1 MSRRK
6 CQFASRSQPQFKR
19 TLLAV
24 TLAAMAC
31 SAVAE
36 EALDLGQ
43 TVVTASG
50 FEQNLR
56 DAPASISVISAE
68 ELKKKSYTDIT
79 DALKHVAG
87 VQIAGGG
94 VEQSI
99 MLRGMS
105 SAYTLFLID
114 GRPAQGNDAFS
125 ERGSQA
131 GTPIN
136 FLPPIEAIERIEVIR
151 GPASALYGSDAMGGV
166 INIITKK
173 VSDEFSG
180 SITAEYAMPGSGN
193 KVDERG
199 HQTSAVVNM
208 PLVKDVL
215 GLQLTGGYYKQNE
228 SHFVGESDSA
238 ATDPEYKRQNAG
250 GKLSWNLNDQ
260 NALTVGHSYTQ
271 QERWKHPGRSLAED
285 ADPSY
290 ADSVKKN
297 YFVTHEGKYGSV
309 FTNSYVNY
317 DQSENRTTLNADT
330 GQGIE
335 FEVIT
340 ANTQASWFLG
350 AHTLTGGLTHKY
362 ENLEHGSNGLREPVA
377 DPNMVV
383 EMDRYQNSIF
393 LEDNWSL
400 TDDLIL
406 TLSGRYDD
414 NQVFGGEFSP
424 KVYAVWHM
432 NDNFTLKGGVT
443 SGYKAPDL
451 RSAATDFGSTSRG
464 GVIIGN
470 PELVPETS
478 LNREIGL
485 HYANVDLGLAGSV
498 TAYVTDYED
507 KINRTGR
514 VCPNY
519 PEGIPPGAPTCVY
532 NGKEYPAHQFGY
544 TSYENV
550 DKAELRGIEFTMD
563 YDILDNLTYRHSYTW
578 TDTEQRSG
586 EYKGEPLN
594 DVARHMFNASLDWG
608 VTSRL
613 NLWTQV
619 NYRGETSGRW
629 QTGTSGSSSNGIKY
643 PSYTFA
649 DAGLVYRPEDS
660 WSFKAG
666 IYNLTNKEVTT
677 DGDYAYNLDGRR
689 LIVGLTKSF

>member
-1 MSRRK
+1 MR
-6 CQFASRSQPQFKR
+6 QFASSSQPHFKR
-19 TLLAV
+19 ALLAV
-24 TLAAMAC
+24 TMASLAC

-43 TVVTASG
+43 VVVTASG

-79 DALKHVAG
+79 DALKNVAG

-99 MLRGMS
+99 MMRGMT

-114 GRPAQGNDAFS
+114 GRPAQGNDAFAQ
-125 ERGSQA
+125 RGSQA

-173 VSDEFSG
+173 VGNKFSG
-180 SITAEYAMPGSGN
+180 SITSEYTAPHSSN
-193 KVDERG
+193 KLNEDTF
-199 HQTSAVVNM
+199 QTSAYLNM
-208 PLVKDVL
+208 PLIEDVL
-215 GLQLTGGYYKQNE
+215 GLQLTGAFHNQEE
-228 SHFVGESDSA
+228 SNFVGGSDSA
-238 ATDPEYKRQNAG
+238 ASDPEYDKRNLG
-250 GKLSWNLNDQ
+250 GKLSWNLNEA
-260 NALTVGHSYTQ
+260 NALTFGHTYTK
-271 QERWKHPGRSLAED
+271 QERWHNPGKSLA
-285 ADPSY
+285 ADGEAQYSE
-290 ADSVKKN
+290 SIKKN
-297 YFVTHEGKYGSV
+297 YFLQHEGKYGNV
-309 FTNSYVNY
+309 FSNSYINY
-317 DQSENRTTLNADT
+317 DHSENPTTVNETT
-330 GQGIE
+330 GNGVE
-335 FEVIT
+335 FEVVT

-362 ENLEHGSNGLREPVA
+362 EKLEDGSNGLREPVVPDA
-377 DPNMVV
+377 NALV

-400 TDDLIL
+400 TDNLIL

-424 KVYAVWHM
+424 KVYAVYHL

-451 RSAATDFGSTSRG
+451 RSAATDYGSTSRG

-478 LNREIGL
+478 LNREIGIN
-485 HYANVDLGLAGSV
+485 YENFGLGLSSSL
-498 TAYVTDYED
+498 TAYVIDYED

-514 VCPNY
+514 VCEQN
-519 PEGIPPGAPTCVY
+519 APCFY
-532 NGKEYPAHQFGY
+532 KGKEYPAHPFGY

-550 DKAELRGIEFTMD
+550 DKAELRGIEFTLD
-563 YDILDNLTYRHSYTW
+563 YDVLDNLTYRHSYTW
-578 TDTEQRSG
+578 TDTEQKSG

-594 DVARHMFNASLDWG
+594 DVAKHMFNASLDWE
-608 VTSRL
+608 VTERL

-629 QTGTSGSSSNGIKY
+629 QTGTSGSSTNGIKY

-649 DAGLVYRPEDS
+649 DMGLVFRPQDGLS
-660 WSFKAG
+660 LKAG
-666 IYNLTNKEVTT
+666 VYNVTNKKVST
-677 DGDYAYNLDGRR
+677 DDDYAYNLDGRR
-689 LIVGLTKSF
+689 FIVGLTKSF

>member
-1 MSRRK
+1 MSRSKRP
-6 CQFASRSQPQFKR
+6 FARTSQPQFKK

-24 TLAAMAC
+24 TMASVAC
-31 SAVAE
+31 SAVAQQSQ

-56 DAPASISVISAE
+56 DAPAAITVISQE

-79 DALKHVAG
+79 DALKNVAG
-87 VQIAGGG
+87 VQISGGG

-99 MLRGMS
+99 MMRGMT

-136 FLPPIEAIERIEVIR
+136 FLPPLEAIERIEVIR

-173 VSDEFSG
+173 VGKELTG
-180 SITAEYAMPGSGN
+180 SITAEYAMAGSGN
-193 KVDERG
+193 DVNEDG
-199 HQTSAVVNM
+199 FQTSAFLNM
-208 PLVKDVL
+208 PLIEDVL
-215 GLQLTGGYYKQNE
+215 GLQLTGAFQNQDE
-228 SHFVGESDSA
+228 SNLVGLSDSA
-238 ATDPEYKRQNAG
+238 ATDPEYKKRNAG
-250 GKLSWNLNDQ
+250 GKLSWNLNEQ
-260 NALTVGHSYTQ
+260 NLLTFGHSYTK
-271 QERWKHPGRSLAED
+271 QERWKNPGRSIAEED
-285 ADPSY
+285 NPTY
-290 ADSVKKN
+290 AESIKKN
-297 YFVTHEGKYGSV
+297 YFLAHEGKYGNV
-309 FTNSYVNY
+309 FTNSYINY
-317 DQSENRTTLNADT
+317 DHSENATTLNANT
-330 GQGIE
+330 GKGIE

-362 ENLEHGSNGLREPVA
+362 ENLEHGSNGLREPVVPDA
-377 DPNMVV
+377 DAVV
-383 EMDRYQNSIF
+383 KMNRYQNSIF

-406 TLSGRYDD
+406 TLSGRLDD
-414 NQVFGGEFSP
+414 NQAFGSEFSP

-451 RSAATDFGSTSRG
+451 RSSATDFGSTSMG

-470 PELVPETS
+470 PDLTPETS
-478 LNREIGL
+478 LNREIAL
-485 HYANVDLGLAGSV
+485 HYENFDIGLAGSV
-498 TAYVTDYED
+498 TAYVTEYKD

-514 VCPNY
+514 VCEANEECY
-519 PEGIPPGAPTCVY
+519 Y
-532 NGKEYPAHQFGY
+532 NGTYYPPHQYGY
-544 TSYENV
+544 TAYENV
-550 DKAELRGIEFTMD
+550 DKAELRGIEFTLD
-563 YDILDNLTYRHSYTW
+563 YDILDNLTYRHSYTY
-578 TDTEQRSG
+578 TETEQKSG

-594 DVARHMFNASLDWG
+594 DVAKHMFNASLDWQATQR
-608 VTSRL
+608 V
-613 NLWTQV
+613 NLWVQG
-619 NYRGETSGRW
+619 NYRGKTSGRW
-629 QTGTSGSSSNGIKY
+629 QTGTSGSNTNGIKY

-649 DAGLVYRPEDS
+649 DAGVMFRPQDDLS
-660 WSFKAG
+660 LKAG
-666 IYNLTNKEVTT
+666 IYNLTNKKVTT
-677 DGDYAYNLDGRR
+677 DGNYAYNLDGRR
-689 LIVGLTKSF
+689 LIFALTKSF